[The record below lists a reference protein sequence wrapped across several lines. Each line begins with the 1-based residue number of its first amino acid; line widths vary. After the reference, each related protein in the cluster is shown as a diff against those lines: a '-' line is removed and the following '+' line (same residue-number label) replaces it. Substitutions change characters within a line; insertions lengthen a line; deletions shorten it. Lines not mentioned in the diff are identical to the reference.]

1 MDLNYLFRR
10 QQVEHSLSERAT
22 CREAREAHARLA
34 ELYEESIKRLTQ
46 GRVGFDIIGPRGAAL
61 LRSAEAQE

>member
-10 QQVEHSLSERAT
+10 QQVEHSLSQRAT
-22 CREAREAHARLA
+22 CQEAREAHARLA

-46 GRVGFDIIGPRGAAL
+46 GRVCFDTIGLRGGAP
-61 LRSAEAQE
+61 LRRAEAQK